1 MDTVNIDFI
10 AKKAGC
16 SPATVSR
23 VLNKSKRVS
32 SELEQRVYD
41 VIAKYNYHPNAMARG
56 LATKRSR
63 LIGIIF
69 PEQMNQYHLYLL
81 QCLNTRITEA
91 GYNVSMAFAK
101 EGYENF
107 IRTYE
112 RLQEQN
118 AELVFCAKEISRKEE
133 ELFRSRS
140 HQTCFFDA
148 NNELWEDHWAEV
160 NEKAIYEA
168 TSYLIGLGHRVI
180 GGIFAEDERQTGFVA
195 ARKRGFQMALKK
207 YGVPYIDDIVLD
219 NVSTMRE
226 AYKRVGSIMHSASKP
241 TAIVCY
247 SDETAIGAMMY
258 LMQHGIKI
266 PEDISVIGLDG
277 IPLGDCMMPR
287 LTTMAFPMDAFVDAL
302 VRAITEIL
310 ELPKKEACEEEKETT
325 EKRKSRHYGLK
336 GFQLLEKGS
345 CAERKQN

>member
-41 VIAKYNYHPNAMARG
+41 VIAKYDYHPNAMARG

-69 PEQMNQYHLYLL
+69 PEQMTRSFDLL

-133 ELFRSRS
+133 ELFV
-140 HQTCFFDA
+140 Q
-148 NNELWEDHWAEV
+148 
-160 NEKAIYEA
+160 EA
-168 TSYLIGLGHRVI
+168 TRLVFLTQIMSCGKIIG
-180 GGIFAEDERQTGFVA
+180 Q
-195 ARKRGFQMALKK
+195 K
-207 YGVPYIDDIVLD
+207 
-219 NVSTMRE
+219 
-226 AYKRVGSIMHSASKP
+226 
-241 TAIVCY
+241 
-247 SDETAIGAMMY
+247 
-258 LMQHGIKI
+258 
-266 PEDISVIGLDG
+266 
-277 IPLGDCMMPR
+277 
-287 LTTMAFPMDAFVDAL
+287 
-302 VRAITEIL
+302 
-310 ELPKKEACEEEKETT
+310 
-325 EKRKSRHYGLK
+325 
-336 GFQLLEKGS
+336 
-345 CAERKQN
+345 

>member
-41 VIAKYNYHPNAMARG
+41 VIAKYDYHPNAMARG

-118 AELVFCAKEISRKEE
+118 VELVFCAKETSKKEE
-133 ELFRSRS
+133 ELLRSRIR
-140 HQTCFFDA
+140 QTCFLNA
-148 NNELWEDHWAEV
+148 SEELCA
-160 NEKAIYEA
+160 
-168 TSYLIGLGHRVI
+168 G
-180 GGIFAEDERQTGFVA
+180 
-195 ARKRGFQMALKK
+195 
-207 YGVPYIDDIVLD
+207 
-219 NVSTMRE
+219 
-226 AYKRVGSIMHSASKP
+226 
-241 TAIVCY
+241 
-247 SDETAIGAMMY
+247 
-258 LMQHGIKI
+258 
-266 PEDISVIGLDG
+266 
-277 IPLGDCMMPR
+277 PR
-287 LTTMAFPMDAFVDAL
+287 Y
-302 VRAITEIL
+302 R
-310 ELPKKEACEEEKETT
+310 
-325 EKRKSRHYGLK
+325 
-336 GFQLLEKGS
+336 
-345 CAERKQN
+345 

>member
-1 MDTVNIDFI
+1 MDPVNIDFI

-41 VIAKYNYHPNAMARG
+41 AIAKYDYHPNAMARG

-69 PEQMNQYHLYLL
+69 PEKMNQYHLYLL
-81 QCLNTRITEA
+81 QCINTKLTEA

-101 EGYENF
+101 DGYENF
-107 IRTYE
+107 IRAYE

-118 AELVFCAKEISRKEE
+118 VELVFCAKETSKKEE
-133 ELFRSRS
+133 ALLHSRSR
-140 HQTCFFDA
+140 QTYFLNTDQK
-148 NNELWEDHWAEV
+148 LWQGRFAEE

-180 GGIFAEDERQTGFVA
+180 GGIFAEDDRQTGFIA
-195 ARKRGFQMALKK
+195 ARMRGFKMALKK
-207 YGVPYIDDIVLD
+207 YQIPYMDEIVLD
-219 NVSTMRE
+219 NVSTIGE
-226 AYKRVGSIMHSASKP
+226 ANKRVGAIMRSSYKP
-241 TAIVCY
+241 TALVCY

-258 LMQHGIKI
+258 LAQNGVRI
-266 PEDISVIGLDG
+266 PEDVSVIGLDG
-277 IPLGDCMMPR
+277 IPLGDCTMPR
-287 LTTMAFPMDAFVDAL
+287 LTTMAFPMEAYTTAL
-302 VRAITEIL
+302 AECITGIL
-310 ELPKKEACEEEKETT
+310 EKNDCDFERYRLQGYQLIERDSC
-325 EKRKSRHYGLK
+325 RK
-336 GFQLLEKGS
+336 LE
-345 CAERKQN
+345 

>member
-41 VIAKYNYHPNAMARG
+41 VIAKYDYHPNAMARG

-133 ELFRSRS
+133 ELLRSRR
-140 HQTCFFDA
+140 HQTCFFDS
-148 NNELWEDHWAEV
+148 NKELWEEHWAEV

-226 AYKRVGSIMHSASKP
+226 ANKRVGSIMHSASKP

-287 LTTMAFPMDAFVDAL
+287 LTTMVFPMDAYVDAM

-325 EKRKSRHYGLK
+325 EKRESRHYGLK